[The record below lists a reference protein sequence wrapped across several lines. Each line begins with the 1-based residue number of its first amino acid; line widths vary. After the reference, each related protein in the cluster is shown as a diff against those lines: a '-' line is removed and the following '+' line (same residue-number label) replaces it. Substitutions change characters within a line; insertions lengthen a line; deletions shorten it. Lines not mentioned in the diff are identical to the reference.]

1 MWSPDGSRIAFSTLD
16 ASGRWSIYLASADGS
31 RPTGLTA
38 PEDSPGG
45 PANDFGPAWSS
56 DGGRIAF
63 TRSWTYADGHGG
75 CQIFAMNA
83 DGSNARQL
91 TQDSFCA
98 TSPAWSP
105 DGASIAFN
113 GQIPEA
119 RSALDR
125 ALSLDPRRESA
136 RRLLE
141 ELRR

>member
-1 MWSPDGSRIAFSTLD
+1 VWSPDGSRIAFSTLD

-63 TRSWTYADGHGG
+63 T
-75 CQIFAMNA
+75 
-83 DGSNARQL
+83 
-91 TQDSFCA
+91 QDSFCA